1 MSFSLS
7 VKGKYHLIFSEITNN
22 KEVFN
27 MFNQLK
33 KEGLVDEILR
43 LHHQFFGGNKTIIF
57 ENNHLLYRDDD
68 HLSYWGS
75 MKVGRL
81 FVKYMKNE
89 N

>member
-33 KEGLVDEILR
+33 KEGLVDEILP
-43 LHHQFFGGNKTIIF
+43 LHHQFFEGNKTIIF
-57 ENNHLLYRDDD
+57 
-68 HLSYWGS
+68 
-75 MKVGRL
+75 
-81 FVKYMKNE
+81 
-89 N
+89 

>member
-1 MSFSLS
+1 LS

-43 LHHQFFGGNKTIIF
+43 LHHQFFEGNKTIIE
-57 ENNHLLYRDDD
+57 ENIHILYRDDD

-75 MKVGRL
+75 MKVG
-81 FVKYMKNE
+81 KHMKND